1 MKSDKSYRDYRK
13 CHECVGMQVAGLP
26 NGYILFL
33 GSRVRDDS
41 VEEFGGGEDAGDPCA
56 RVGTCAAKVESAN
69 IFGDVVRAEPGALGE
84 DGFELE
90 GGTVVGIEPG
100 FKITRGEDKF
110 TDEVFTQV
118 WDNGFF

>member
-1 MKSDKSYRDYRK
+1 
-13 CHECVGMQVAGLP
+13 MQVAGLQ

-33 GSRVRDDS
+33 GSGVGDDS
-41 VEEFGGGEDAGDPCA
+41 VEELGGGEDARDPCA
-56 RVGTCAAKVESAN
+56 RVGTCAAKVESTD
-69 IFGDVVRAEPGALGE
+69 IFGDVVRAEPGALSE

-90 GGTVVGIEPG
+90 GGAVVGIEPG

-118 WDNGFF
+118 GDDGFF

>member
-1 MKSDKSYRDYRK
+1 
-13 CHECVGMQVAGLP
+13 MQVAGLQ

-33 GSRVRDDS
+33 GSGVRDDS

-56 RVGTCAAKVESAN
+56 RVGTCAAKVESAD

-84 DGFELE
+84 DRFELE
-90 GGTVVGIEPG
+90 GGTVVGIEPR

-118 WDNGFF
+118 GDDGFF